1 MKNVLTSLMNIKITI
16 NIFGDDMPTT
26 REEHVKYTREELLK
40 YDYYIKIIEILKNEN
55 IKSYLDIGANVGELC
70 NFLFDQLPTLS
81 YAILIEPEPD
91 NFSFMKN
98 HVINKNITYHNLAIS
113 YGFKNG
119 MIISNG
125 NVGGFIVVENTSD
138 KLIGFDTKTL
148 EELNLPIV
156 DLVKV
161 DVEGSEY
168 SIIEN
173 SSYLQKVRLLEIE
186 FHATLSELKNNHSV
200 NFVKTYLPN
209 HEIIAYDNNDKN
221 PYGRILLKLKL

>member
-1 MKNVLTSLMNIKITI
+1 
-16 NIFGDDMPTT
+16 MPVT
-26 REEHVKYTREELLK
+26 REEHVNYTREELTG
-40 YDYYIKIIEILKNEN
+40 YDYYIKIMKVLKNED

-70 NFLFDQLPTLS
+70 NFLFEELPTLS
-81 YAILIEPEPD
+81 DAILIEPETD

-98 HVINKNITYHNLAIS
+98 HVTNKNITHYNLAIG

-119 MIISNG
+119 VIISNG
-125 NVGGFIVVENTSD
+125 NVGGFIVTENTSGN
-138 KLIGFDTKTL
+138 LIGVNVTTL

-156 DLVKV
+156 DLVKI
-161 DVEGSEY
+161 DVEGGEY

-186 FHATLSELKNNHSV
+186 FHATLSELKNNHTV

-221 PYGRILLKLKL
+221 PYGRILLKLK